1 MSRKASFKEGK
12 SFQVLKVKDSRFG
25 KRKMYLNDKER
36 PSIFSYD
43 RPGKGVNGEHQ
54 NQFYPDLGTIF

>member
-12 SFQVLKVKDSRFG
+12 NFQIIKVNDSRFG

-43 RPGKGVNGEHQ
+43 KPGKGVSGEHQ
-54 NQFYPDLGTIF
+54 N